1 MEEVQQKGNS
11 QPPGFKKDG
20 TPQKRSNQYTKAREQ
35 ARLAIDAEEHRRR
48 IKVGMLQARLHSAAM
63 GKAEMSATQVA
74 AAKVLL
80 DKAMPTLQAVEQSHS
95 EPAVTR
101 SEAELLEELKAL
113 LAANPDLAQ
122 KALAELA
129 KESGT
134 QPKVA

>member
-1 MEEVQQKGNS
+1 LSETS
-11 QPPGFKKDG
+11 TPSGFKKDG
-20 TPQKRSNQYTKAREQ
+20 TPQKRANQWTKARDQ

-63 GKAEMSATQVA
+63 GKADMSATQVA

-80 DKAMPTLQAVEQSHS
+80 DKAMPTLQAVEQSYT
-95 EPAVTR
+95 EPAATR
-101 SEAELLEELKAL
+101 SEAELLAELKAV
-113 LAANPDLAQ
+113 LASNPDLAQ

-129 KESGT
+129 KESGE